1 MRDSDFAPDCP
12 ICGEQM
18 VERTGPKIKFY
29 GCIRY
34 PLCIGKR
41 TLDGVAFGI
50 DGEAPVGLDKEGREW
65 FYAGLADGMSYDEAK
80 EMALDWQRQEEKDR
94 FNE

>member
-1 MRDSDFAPDCP
+1 MRRTNG
-12 ICGEQM
+12 GED
-18 VERTGPKIKFY
+18 RTKNKVLWMHTLSVVY
-29 GCIRY
+29 R
-34 PLCIGKR
+34 KK

-94 FNE
+94 FNER